1 MTSPRSAESTPRR
14 SFWGWGNE
22 DGGLDEAEREA
33 LKMMMG
39 ARLGVTELTELAIP
53 RLEDVRLPEPR
64 FAAPSSLVAVLSQDR
79 YERAAH
85 TYGKAFRD
93 IVRGL
98 EGDFTSAPDAV
109 ALPKDEEELRRVLAF
124 CEERSLA
131 AIPYGGGSSV
141 VGGVEARVD
150 GRFGGAVSID
160 LRFFNRVLEVDVT
173 SRAARIQGGMLGP
186 ALEEALRPHGL
197 SLRHYPQ
204 SFEFSSLGGWIA
216 TRAGGHYAT
225 LHTHIDD
232 FVESVRVVT
241 PSGVLATRR
250 FPGSGAGPAPER
262 LFLGSEG
269 ALGVITE
276 AWMRLQQRPRFRAS
290 ATARFVDFRHG
301 AEAARQIVQAGLHPQ
316 NCRLLDGGEALNT
329 GAGDGSRSLL
339 LLGFESADHGL
350 DAAME
355 RALSI
360 ARGFGGEVKEG
371 TGSTRETGEGARDG
385 DAGTWRTMF
394 LKGPYLRDA
403 LTRLGMIVETFETAV
418 TWDRFEAFHAAVL
431 DATTRAATEVAG
443 TAVVTSRLTHVY
455 PDGAAP
461 YFTVIAPGKASGRV
475 AQWDEIKIAAT
486 EAILAHGGTVTHH
499 HAVGR
504 DHRPFYDRER
514 PDLFASAL
522 GAAKTALDP
531 RGIMNPGVLL

>member
-1 MTSPRSAESTPRR
+1 MTQERSAESAPRR

-39 ARLGVTELTELAIP
+39 ARLGVTDLAELAPP
-53 RLEDVRLPEPR
+53 RLEEVRLPAPR
-64 FAAPSSLVAVLSQDR
+64 FAIPSPLGSILSQDR

-98 EGDFTSAPDAV
+98 EGDFNVAPDAV
-109 ALPKDEEELRRVLAF
+109 ALPNDEEELRRVLAF
-124 CEERSLA
+124 CEEKSLA
-131 AIPYGGGSSV
+131 AIPYGGGTSV
-141 VGGVEARVD
+141 VGGVEARLD
-150 GRFGGAVSID
+150 GRFRGAVSID
-160 LRFFNRVLEVDVT
+160 LRGFNRVLEVDLT
-173 SRAARIQGGMLGP
+173 SRAARIQGGVLGP

-241 PSGVLATRR
+241 PSGVIESRR

-269 ALGVITE
+269 ALGIITE
-276 AWMRLQQRPRFRAS
+276 AWMRLQERPRFRAS
-290 ATARFVDFRHG
+290 ATARFADFRRG

-329 GAGDGSRSLL
+329 GAGDGTRSLL

-350 DAAME
+350 DAWME
-355 RALSI
+355 RALAI
-360 ARGFGGEVKEG
+360 ARGLGGEVKEG
-371 TGSTRETGEGARDG
+371 AGRTREAGEGAREG
-385 DAGTWRTMF
+385 EAGTWRTMF

-431 DATTRAATEVAG
+431 EATTRAAIEVAG
-443 TAVVTSRLTHVY
+443 KAVVTSRLTHVY

-461 YFTVIAPGKASGRV
+461 YFTVIAPGKAGGRV
-475 AQWDEIKIAAT
+475 AQWDEIKSAAS
-486 EAILAHGGTVTHH
+486 EAILAHGGTITHH

-514 PDLFASAL
+514 PDLFARAL
-522 GAAKTALDP
+522 GAAKSALDP
-531 RGIMNPGVLL
+531 QGIMNPGVLV

>member
-1 MTSPRSAESTPRR
+1 MTQERSAEATPRR

-33 LKMMMG
+33 LKRMMG
-39 ARLGVTELTELAIP
+39 ARLGVSDLAELAAP
-53 RLEDVRLPEPR
+53 RLDEVRLPAPR
-64 FAAPSSLVAVLSQDR
+64 FTIPSPLGSILSQDR
-79 YERAAH
+79 HERAAH

-98 EGDFTSAPDAV
+98 EGDFSVAPDAV
-109 ALPKDEEELRRVLAF
+109 ALPNDEEELRRVLAF
-124 CEERSLA
+124 CEEKSLA
-131 AIPYGGGSSV
+131 AIPYGGGTSV
-141 VGGVEARVD
+141 VGGVEARLD
-150 GRFGGAVSID
+150 GRFRGAVSID
-160 LRFFNRVLEVDVT
+160 LRGFNRVLEVDLT
-173 SRAARIQGGMLGP
+173 SRAARIQGGVLGP

-241 PSGVLATRR
+241 PSGVMESRR
-250 FPGSGAGPAPER
+250 VPGSGAGPEPER

-269 ALGVITE
+269 ALGIITE
-276 AWMRLQQRPRFRAS
+276 AWMRLQERPRYRAS
-290 ATARFVDFRHG
+290 ATARFADFRRG

-316 NCRLLDGGEALNT
+316 NCRLLDGGEARST
-329 GAGDGSRSLL
+329 GAGDGTRSLL

-350 DAAME
+350 DAWME
-355 RALSI
+355 RALAI
-360 ARGFGGEVKEG
+360 ARGLGGEVKEG
-371 TGSTRETGEGARDG
+371 AGRTRETGEGAREG
-385 DAGTWRTMF
+385 EAGAWRTMF

-431 DATTRAATEVAG
+431 EATTRAAIEVAG
-443 TAVVTSRLTHVY
+443 KAVVTSRLTHVY

-461 YFTVIAPGKASGRV
+461 YFTVIAPGKAGGRV
-475 AQWDEIKIAAT
+475 AQWDEIKSAAS
-486 EAILAHGGTVTHH
+486 EAILAHGGTITHH

-514 PDLFASAL
+514 PDLFALAL
-522 GAAKTALDP
+522 GAAKSALDP
-531 RGIMNPGVLL
+531 QGIMNPGVLV

>member
-1 MTSPRSAESTPRR
+1 
-14 SFWGWGNE
+14 
-22 DGGLDEAEREA
+22 
-33 LKMMMG
+33 
-39 ARLGVTELTELAIP
+39 VTDLVEINPP
-53 RLEDVRLPEPR
+53 RLEDLRLPAPR
-64 FAAPSSLVAVLSQDR
+64 FTPPSALGSILSQDR
-79 YERAAH
+79 HERASH

-98 EGDFTSAPDAV
+98 EGDFAVAPDAV

-124 CEERSLA
+124 CEEKSLA

-141 VGGVEARVD
+141 VGGIEARLD

-160 LRFFNRVLEVDVT
+160 LRGFNRVLEVDRT

-241 PSGVLATRR
+241 PSGVIETKR

-269 ALGVITE
+269 ALGIITE
-276 AWMRLQQRPRFRAS
+276 AWMRLQERPRFRAS
-290 ATARFVDFRHG
+290 ATARFVDFRRG

-316 NCRLLDGGEALNT
+316 NCRLLDGGEARST
-329 GAGDGSRSLL
+329 GAGDGTRSLL

-350 DAAME
+350 DAGME
-355 RALSI
+355 RALAI
-360 ARGFGGEVKEG
+360 ARGLGGEVKEG
-371 TGSTRETGEGARDG
+371 AGRTRETDEGARDG
-385 DAGTWRTMF
+385 EAGTWRSMF

-418 TWDRFEAFHAAVL
+418 TWDRFDAFHAAVIE
-431 DATTRAATEVAG
+431 ATTRAAIEVAG
-443 TAVVTSRLTHVY
+443 QAVVTSRLTHVY

-475 AQWDEIKIAAT
+475 AQWDEIKAAAS
-486 EAILAHGGTVTHH
+486 EAILAHGGTITHH

-514 PDLFASAL
+514 PDLFARAL

-531 RGIMNPGVLL
+531 QGIMNPGVLV

>member
-1 MTSPRSAESTPRR
+1 LSIPRR
-14 SFWGWGNE
+14 SFWGWGTE
-22 DGGLDEAEREA
+22 DGGLNEGERDA

-39 ARLGVTELTELAIP
+39 ARLGVSELAELAPP
-53 RLEDVRLPEPR
+53 RLEDIRLPVPR
-64 FAAPSSLVAVLSQDR
+64 FAIPTPLAAVLSQDR

-98 EGDFTSAPDAV
+98 EGDFTVAPDAV
-109 ALPKDEEELRRVLAF
+109 AFPNDEEEIKRVLGF
-124 CEERSLA
+124 CEENSLA

-141 VGGVEARVD
+141 VGGVEARLD

-160 LRFFNRVLEVDVT
+160 LRGVSRVLEVDLT
-173 SRAARIQGGMLGP
+173 SRAARIQGGVLGP

-241 PSGVLATRR
+241 PSGVMESRR

-269 ALGVITE
+269 ALGIITE
-276 AWMRLQQRPRFRAS
+276 AWMRLQERPRFRAV
-290 ATARFVDFRHG
+290 ATARFSDFCRG

-329 GAGDGSRSLL
+329 GAGDGTRSLL

-350 DAAME
+350 DAWME
-355 RALSI
+355 RALAI
-360 ARGFGGEVKEG
+360 ARGLGGEVKEG
-371 TGSTRETGEGARDG
+371 AGRTRETGEGAREG
-385 DAGTWRTMF
+385 EAGTWRTMF

-431 DATTRAATEVAG
+431 AATTRAAIEVAG
-443 TAVVTSRLTHVY
+443 KAVVTSRLTHVY

-461 YFTVIAPGKASGRV
+461 YFTVIAPGKAGGRV
-475 AQWDEIKIAAT
+475 AQWDEIKSAAS
-486 EAILAHGGTVTHH
+486 EAILAHGGTITHH

-514 PDLFASAL
+514 PDLFARAL
-522 GAAKTALDP
+522 GAAKSALDP
-531 RGIMNPGVLL
+531 QGIMNPGVLV

>member
-1 MTSPRSAESTPRR
+1 MAPRR
-14 SFWGWGNE
+14 SFWGWGTE
-22 DGGLDEAEREA
+22 DGGLDETERGA
-33 LKMMMG
+33 LKMMMS
-39 ARLGVTELTELAIP
+39 ARLGVSFLAELAAP
-53 RLEDVRLPEPR
+53 RIEDIRLPPSR
-64 FAAPSSLVAVLSQDR
+64 IAAPSSLGSILSYDR
-79 YERAAH
+79 HERASH

-98 EGDFTSAPDAV
+98 EGDFTGAPDAV
-109 ALPKDEEELRRVLAF
+109 ALPENEDDLRQVLAF
-124 CEERSLA
+124 CEENSFA

-141 VGGVEARVD
+141 VGGVEARLD
-150 GRFGGAVSID
+150 ARPGGRFGGAVSID
-160 LRFFNRVLEVDVT
+160 LRAFNQVLEVDRT

-186 ALEEALRPHGL
+186 ALEEALRPHNL

-241 PSGVLATRR
+241 PSGVLETKR
-250 FPGSGAGPAPER
+250 FPASGAGPAPER

-269 ALGVITE
+269 ALGIITE
-276 AWMRLQQRPRFRAS
+276 AWMRVQERPRFRAS
-290 ATARFVDFRHG
+290 ATARFVDFRRG

-350 DAAME
+350 DAWME
-355 RALSI
+355 RALAI
-360 ARGFGGEVKEG
+360 ARGLGGEVKEG
-371 TGSTRETGEGARDG
+371 AGVTRETGEGARDG
-385 DAGTWRTMF
+385 EAGTWRSMF

-418 TWDRFEAFHAAVL
+418 TWDRFDAFHAAVL
-431 DATTRAATEVAG
+431 EATTRAAIEICG
-443 TAVVTSRLTHVY
+443 QAVVTSRLTHVY

-475 AQWDEIKIAAT
+475 AQWDEIKAAAT
-486 EAILAHGGTVTHH
+486 EAILGSGGTITHH

-514 PDLFASAL
+514 PDLFARAL
-522 GAAKTALDP
+522 GAAKSALDP
-531 RGIMNPGVLL
+531 QGIMNPGVLV

>member
-1 MTSPRSAESTPRR
+1 MTQPRSAGGAPRR
-14 SFWGWGNE
+14 SFWGWGHE
-22 DGGLDEAEREA
+22 DGGLDETEREA
-33 LKMMMG
+33 LKTMMG
-39 ARLGVTELTELAIP
+39 ARLGVSDLAELPAP
-53 RLEDVRLPEPR
+53 RLDDICLPAPR
-64 FAAPSSLVAVLSQDR
+64 IAVPSSLQSILSQDR

-98 EGDFTSAPDAV
+98 EGDFSVAPDAV
-109 ALPKDEEELRRVLAF
+109 ALPANEDDLRRVLAF
-124 CEERSLA
+124 CEENSLA

-141 VGGVEARVD
+141 VGGVEARVG
-150 GRFGGAVSID
+150 GRFGGAISID
-160 LRFFNRVLEVDVT
+160 LRGFDQVLEIDRT
-173 SRAARIQGGMLGP
+173 SRAARIQGGVLGP
-186 ALEEALRPHGL
+186 ALEEALRPHNL

-232 FVESVRVVT
+232 FVESIRVVT
-241 PSGVLATRR
+241 PSGILESKR

-269 ALGVITE
+269 ALGIITE
-276 AWMRLQQRPRFRAS
+276 AWMRVQERPRYRAS
-290 ATARFVDFRHG
+290 ATARFVDFRRG

-316 NCRLLDGGEALNT
+316 NCRLLDNGEALNT

-350 DAAME
+350 DPWME
-355 RALSI
+355 RALAI
-360 ARGFGGEVKEG
+360 ARGLGGEVKEG
-371 TGSTRETGEGARDG
+371 AGATRETGEGAREG
-385 DAGTWRTMF
+385 EAGTWRSMF

-418 TWDRFEAFHAAVL
+418 TWDRFDAFHAAVIE
-431 DATTRAATEVAG
+431 ATTRAATEIAG
-443 TAVVTSRLTHVY
+443 HAVVTTRLTHVY

-461 YFTVIAPGKASGRV
+461 YFTVIAPGKATGRV
-475 AQWDEIKIAAT
+475 AQWDEIKRAAS
-486 EAILAHGGTVTHH
+486 EAILAHGGTITHH

-514 PDLFASAL
+514 PDLFARAL
-522 GAAKTALDP
+522 GAAKSALDP
-531 RGIMNPGVLL
+531 QGIMNPGVLV